1 MRVQIT
7 HLKAP
12 WPLGAVV
19 GDVLDLPAVP
29 VWAVGKCKQ
38 VDEDVELTIIT
49 GDGSGEALLPVD
61 SGEGAGEALPP
72 IDTGEGEGAGQPL
85 PVIDDE
91 PVKAK
96 GKHK

>member
-1 MRVQIT
+1 MRIQIT

-12 WPLGAVV
+12 WPVGAVV

-29 VWAVGKCKQ
+29 VWAVGKCKH
-38 VDEDVELTIIT
+38 VDEDVELTIVS
-49 GDGSGEALLPVD
+49 GDGSGEALAPVD
-61 SGEGAGEALPP
+61 S
-72 IDTGEGEGAGQPL
+72 GEGEGAGQPL

-91 PVKAK
+91 PAKPK

>member
-49 GDGSGEALLPVD
+49 GDGSGEALAPVD
-61 SGEGAGEALPP
+61 S
-72 IDTGEGEGAGQPL
+72 GEGEGAGQPI
-85 PVIDDE
+85 PVIE
-91 PVKAK
+91 PFEEYLGEPAKPK
-96 GKHK
+96 GKQK

>member
-19 GDVLDLPAVP
+19 SDVLDLPAVP

-38 VDEDVELTIIT
+38 VDEDVELTIGVLLTDEGGDTVT
-49 GDGSGEALLPVD
+49 GDGSGEAL
-61 SGEGAGEALPP
+61 PP
-72 IDTGEGEGAGQPL
+72 IDSGEGEGAGQPF
-85 PVIDDE
+85 PVIDE
-91 PVKAK
+91 PAKPK

>member
-12 WPLGAVV
+12 WPHGAVV

-38 VDEDVELTIIT
+38 VEDDAELTIVDNSDYVAPAT
-49 GDGSGEALLPVD
+49 EGGDGV
-61 SGEGAGEALPP
+61 GEALPR
-72 IDTGEGEGAGQPL
+72 IDPL

-91 PVKAK
+91 PAKAK

>member
-12 WPLGAVV
+12 WPFGAVV

-38 VDEDVELTIIT
+38 VDDDAMVFIVNPDEDEAKIAAALAEADKQAAEELAAI
-49 GDGSGEALLPVD
+49 EKR
-61 SGEGAGEALPP
+61 
-72 IDTGEGEGAGQPL
+72 
-85 PVIDDE
+85 
-91 PVKAK
+91 KAK
-96 GKHK
+96 HK

>member
-12 WPLGAVV
+12 WPSGAVV
-19 GDVLDLPAVP
+19 GDVLDLPSIP

-38 VDEDVELTIIT
+38 VEDDVELTI
-49 GDGSGEALLPVD
+49 A
-61 SGEGAGEALPP
+61 
-72 IDTGEGEGAGQPL
+72 TGEGEGAGQPS
-85 PVIDDE
+85 PGIDDE
-91 PVKAK
+91 PAKPK

>member
-1 MRVQIT
+1 MRIQIT

-12 WPLGAVV
+12 WPVGAVV

-38 VDEDVELTIIT
+38 VEDDVELTIVT
-49 GDGSGEALLPVD
+49 GDGSGEAL
-61 SGEGAGEALPP
+61 PP
-72 IDTGEGEGAGQPL
+72 IDSGEGEGAGQPL

-91 PVKAK
+91 PAKPK
-96 GKHK
+96 GKQK

>member
-12 WPLGAVV
+12 WPSGAVV

-38 VDEDVELTIIT
+38 VDDDAELTIGQPTIESMCAEILAKVE
-49 GDGSGEALLPVD
+49 DLGEAPQV
-61 SGEGAGEALPP
+61 A
-72 IDTGEGEGAGQPL
+72 TGEGDGAGQPL
-85 PVIDDE
+85 PVIE
-91 PVKAK
+91 EAPVKAK
-96 GKHK
+96 KK

>member
-12 WPLGAVV
+12 WPDGAVV

-38 VDEDVELTIIT
+38 VDDDAELTI
-49 GDGSGEALLPVD
+49 VD
-61 SGEGAGEALPP
+61 NSDYKAP
-72 IDTGEGEGAGQPL
+72 D
-85 PVIDDE
+85 VDDE
-91 PVKAK
+91 EAKIAAALAEADKQAAEELAAIEKRKAK
-96 GKHK
+96 HK